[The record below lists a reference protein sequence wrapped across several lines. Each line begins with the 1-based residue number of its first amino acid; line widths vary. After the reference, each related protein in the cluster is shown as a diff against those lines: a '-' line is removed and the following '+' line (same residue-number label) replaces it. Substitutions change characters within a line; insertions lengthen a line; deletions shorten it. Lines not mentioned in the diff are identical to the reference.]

1 MQCFQLTRQCG
12 MKAFPGGGGPSTRRS
27 GPPRKCS
34 PSPTGFDGQNLVTSG
49 SHNQDRTGK
58 ANGAHTASAQAVVLG
73 RDCGAVSETQNLQV
87 AWNVGGW

>member
-1 MQCFQLTRQCG
+1 
-12 MKAFPGGGGPSTRRS
+12 MKAFPGGGGPPARRL
-27 GPPRKCS
+27 GPLRKFS

-58 ANGAHTASAQAVVLG
+58 ANGAHTASARAVVLG
-73 RDCGAVSETQNLQV
+73 RGCGAVSETRNLQV